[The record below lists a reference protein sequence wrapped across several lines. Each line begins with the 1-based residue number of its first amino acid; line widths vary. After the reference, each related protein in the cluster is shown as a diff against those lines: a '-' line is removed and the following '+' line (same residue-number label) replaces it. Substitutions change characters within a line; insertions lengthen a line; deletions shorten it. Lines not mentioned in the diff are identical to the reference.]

1 MGIFSSFR
9 GVKKNK
15 EGGELILRNRSHLH
29 SGCCTSEE
37 SGSSAELKGFGG
49 SLWWRNVKEEKE
61 GDKYFKGKG
70 IFFYSR
76 TQRMGRWGYKL
87 VYCWG
92 CADRSAEI
100 EVGGHSS
107 APTKE
112 VGEVRR

>member
-76 TQRMGRWGYKL
+76 TPVEGSTTASCQVIGRVSKSVGPL
-87 VYCWG
+87 V
-92 CADRSAEI
+92 
-100 EVGGHSS
+100 
-107 APTKE
+107 
-112 VGEVRR
+112 